1 MNSISILYWILAC
14 VLISMCQLIL
24 MVKQQ
29 NSSAPPTKICFI
41 RLCCN
46 FCGFVLH
53 CQHDSFP
60 DPSCNFHSFVH
71 DFSQGPSSNSHGS
84 MQHYHRD
91 SSPSRSCNFRSFVLH
106 CQHDSFWILHVTF
119 VASCTS
125 FLRVFHV
132 AVTASCCTVSTA
144 LL

>member
-1 MNSISILYWILAC
+1 MLISI
-14 VLISMCQLIL
+14 CQLIL

-29 NSSAPPTKICFI
+29 NNSASPTTICFL

-53 CQHDSFP
+53 CQHD
-60 DPSCNFHSFVH
+60 
-71 DFSQGPSSNSHGS
+71 FSAVLCTTFLRVIQVFLTSPCSNIIVTILQVFFATFAALCCTVSTIL
-84 MQHYHRD
+84 
-91 SSPSRSCNFRSFVLH
+91 FR
-106 CQHDSFWILHVTF
+106 ILHVTF
-119 VASCTS
+119 AVSCTA
-125 FLRVFHV
+125 FLQVFHV